1 MKEIMKCVVCGVEV
15 EKFQIGHHYKK
26 EHPDFDYNAYKESLK
41 IKICPICGKEFRKG
55 KTCQDCREEYYLQKN
70 IIASKLK
77 YKNAPKNSY
86 VVCAICGF
94 HAGNLNSHLSLVHNT
109 NTEDYRSKYNSP
121 TCSDDYLH
129 NCSEK
134 LKGDKNPGWQ
144 HGGKFSPFS
153 DKFIGT
159 TTKEEVLSKVKQTK
173 DENFSHTTRIDY
185 YLHRGYTQEEAEL
198 ALKER
203 QTTFSKDICVDKHGE
218 VEGSKIWEER
228 QIKWISSLYNRPQ
241 EEMDIINIKKLPA
254 FSSLSGLLEVSEN
267 EVLDILGEMDYD
279 AYQVYSNKITKLSN
293 EVYYK
298 YIDEID
304 PDRLRGRVNGSGYD
318 LDHKY
323 SRFVGFLKNI
333 PVEIM
338 SYKDNLQILS
348 MEDNT
353 RKNIKCSITLEELL
367 NLYKCQQQEVLI
379 E

>member
-94 HAGNLNSHLSLVHNT
+94 HAGNLNSHLSRVHNT

-173 DENFSHTTRIDY
+173 DENFSYTTRIEY

-198 ALKER
+198 ALNER
-203 QTTFSKDICVDKHGE
+203 QTTFSKDICVDKYGE
-218 VEGSKIWEER
+218 VEGNKIWKDR
-228 QIKWISSLYNRPQ
+228 QEMWLESYNDKSP
-241 EEMDIINIKKLPA
+241 EEMEIINIKKGNLYKVLQED
-254 FSSLSGLLEVSEN
+254 FGYDSEMAIQMIRSVN
-267 EVLDILGEMDYD
+267 KESYKRYDKTCRIISEKSYKINVDI
-279 AYQVYSNKITKLSN
+279 
-293 EVYYK
+293 
-298 YIDEID
+298 ID
-304 PDRLRGRVNGSGYD
+304 PNRLRGREFGYD
-318 LDHKY
+318 LDHKFSIAIAY
-323 SRFVGFLKNI
+323 IHNIDPNVIGSIFNLEVITSNINIEKNA
-333 PVEIM
+333 
-338 SYKDNLQILS
+338 
-348 MEDNT
+348 
-353 RKNIKCSITLEELL
+353 RCSITLEELL